1 MSDEDKSINNAADNY
16 IKKHALKVEIAL
28 KEITPQLF
36 SEFLI
41 ERGASQICLSC
52 GSVDLVVPE
61 STDLVMEGDK
71 FIPYASPDENEIAEF
86 GAENFVNYV
95 TYSKIDADRTLTYS
109 NMQYSVH
116 CMDCGFIIHYKAA
129 NAIKWYADK
138 KAVKG

>member
-1 MSDEDKSINNAADNY
+1 MNDNDQSINNATDNN
-16 IKKHALKVEIAL
+16 IKKHVLKVETAL
-28 KEITPQLF
+28 KEMTPQLF

-41 ERGASQICLSC
+41 ERGASQICMSC

-61 STDLVMEGDK
+61 STDLIMEEGK
-71 FIPYASPDENEIAEF
+71 SIPFAFPDEDEIAEF
-86 GAENFVNYV
+86 SSGRFVNYV
-95 TYSKIDADRTLTYS
+95 TYSKIDADRTITYS

-116 CMDCGFIIHYKAA
+116 CMNCGFIIHYKAA